1 MKIIAAAG
9 DLCGPGCMK
18 ELGQDSADG
27 TLYLQSGP
35 WQPLQPGWCMAA
47 PGSILNLE
55 GHRILV
61 APEYGRL
68 ADLAHAAATLH
79 CDVLLRTG
87 GYVAW
92 CLELEGVLVV
102 DPGNI
107 RHSANR
113 MPPSFACLELNAGR
127 QPACT
132 IQWLKGI
139 PHSEKRRFQSAQG
152 HRRKGQP
159 DS

>member
-1 MKIIAAAG
+1 MRIIAAAG
-9 DLCGPGCMK
+9 DLQEPGCMK
-18 ELGQDSADG
+18 ELGQDTAGG

-35 WQPLQPGWCMAA
+35 WQPLQPEWCMAA

-61 APEYGRL
+61 APARPGLMDMARQ
-68 ADLAHAAATLH
+68 AAALH

-107 RHSANR
+107 RHSANC
-113 MPPSFACLELNAGR
+113 MPPSFACLELDAGR

-139 PHSEKRRFQSAQG
+139 PHGEKSRFQSVQG
-152 HRRKGQP
+152 YRRKGQP